1 MDKIKLV
8 IVDDSRETRNNLRQL
23 LSFDKRFEVIAEA
36 ENGEEGIFIVKELK
50 PDIVLMDINMPVIDG
65 IRATE
70 EISLTVPE
78 TTVIIMSVQGET
90 EYVRKAMT
98 AGARDFL
105 CKPFDID
112 ELSETIVKAWNL
124 ESRRREKAA
133 GSSPDE
139 VLKSRVVTVFSTK
152 GGVGKTTIAANL
164 AVSIARKTKKRVAL
178 VDLDLQFGDVA
189 IMLNVSVKNT
199 ISDLVKE
206 FAQLDKTLV
215 EEYMVTHFSGVKVL
229 PAPIKPEYAEYI
241 TGSHVEKIIN
251 TLRESFN
258 YIIIDTAASFHESV
272 LTALDMSDRIL
283 LISTLDLP
291 AIKNI
296 KTGLNVMETLH
307 YPAEKIHIVLNK
319 ASEQYGIK
327 YKDFEDALQQLIKSF
342 VPEDNQT
349 VVTSANKGLPFVM
362 TRAET
367 KVAKSVANIGK
378 SLIDEMDGEKKKG
391 LSLKKLY
398 RSFGKC

>member
-1 MDKIKLV
+1 MEKIRLV

-23 LSFDKRFEVIAEA
+23 LSFDERFEVIAEA
-36 ENGEEGIFIVKELK
+36 ENGEEAIFIVKESK
-50 PDIVLMDINMPVIDG
+50 PDIVLMDINMPVMDG

-70 EISLTVPE
+70 EITLNVPE
-78 TTVIIMSVQGET
+78 ATVIIMSVQGET

-98 AGARDFL
+98 AGARDYL

-112 ELSETIVKAWNL
+112 ELSETIIKAWSL

-133 GSSPDE
+133 ELSSDE
-139 VLKSRVVTVFSTK
+139 VLKSRVITVFSTK

-164 AVSIARKTKKRVAL
+164 AVSLARKTKKKVAL
-178 VDLDLQFGDVA
+178 VDLDLQFGDIA

-199 ISDLVKE
+199 ICDIVKE
-206 FAQLDKTLV
+206 IAQLDKTLM

-229 PAPIKPEYAEYI
+229 PAPVKPEYAEYI

-258 YIIIDTAASFHESV
+258 YIIIDTAAGFHESV

-283 LISTLDLP
+283 VISTLDLP
-291 AIKNI
+291 SIKNI
-296 KTGLNVMETLH
+296 KTGLDVMETLQ
-307 YPAEKIHIVLNK
+307 YPSEKIHIVLNK
-319 ASEQYGIK
+319 AAEQYGIK
-327 YKDFEDALQQLIKSF
+327 YKDFEDTLQKLISSI

-349 VVTSANKGLPFVM
+349 VITSANKGLPFVM

-378 SLIDEMDGEKKKG
+378 SLIAEMDGEKKKS
-391 LSLKKLY
+391 LSLKKIY
-398 RSFGKC
+398 SSFSK